1 MGYVM
6 LNLSEMFGEP
16 IHVYSRAQAFEDGV
30 LIDVSKIAKEA
41 GFRIPVALTHAV
53 WADCVVWVE
62 EEEKAIQDEVGRLW
76 DVVFMS
82 ALAAQRA
89 NQEGSAQVLL
99 MRVPRGGVRPQV
111 VKLNMVVGAGDTQDP
126 VITIMQQGED

>member
-16 IHVYSRAQAFEDGV
+16 IHVYSRTQALEDGV
-30 LIDVSKIAKEA
+30 LIDVSKTAKEA

-53 WADCVVWVE
+53 WVDCVEGVK
-62 EEEKAIQDEVGRLW
+62 EEEKAIQDEEGRLW

>member
-6 LNLSEMFGEP
+6 LNLAEMFGEP

-41 GFRIPVALTHAV
+41 GFMIPVALTYAV

>member
-6 LNLSEMFGEP
+6 LNLAEIFGEP
-16 IHVYSRAQAFEDGV
+16 IHIYSRTQALEDGV
-30 LIDVSKIAKEA
+30 LIDVSKTAKEA

-53 WADCVVWVE
+53 WVDCVEWVK
-62 EEEKAIQDEVGRLW
+62 EEEKAIQDEEGRLW